1 MEGDY
6 SDAGSIE
13 RFWDTQSEVARMLT
27 ARDDQEV
34 ADEQTLRK

>member
-1 MEGDY
+1 MLAPLRG
-6 SDAGSIE
+6 
-13 RFWDTQSEVARMLT
+13 FWDTQSEVDRMLT